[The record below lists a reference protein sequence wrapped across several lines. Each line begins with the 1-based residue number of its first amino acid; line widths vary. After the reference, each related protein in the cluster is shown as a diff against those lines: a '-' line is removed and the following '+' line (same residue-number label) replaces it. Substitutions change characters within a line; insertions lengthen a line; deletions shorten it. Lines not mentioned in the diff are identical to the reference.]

1 MASAVEQAPT
11 GALDPGGA
19 PDEAVPSGPP
29 AVEIAEVSTFQQYL
43 RKILPIMLEDG
54 AITASTNLEKSIDN
68 TTHVDLFK
76 KFMGEAATKSLLIR
90 KCVLKDED
98 EGDASGNSAVPGSP
112 SNSSPQQ
119 LSSAQVSYSVSIEI
133 GFSPTVKQQLL
144 ASVLFLK
151 RALVV
156 EAEKSVASQLRV
168 MTLDD
173 PAATPYETLHNYV
186 SNAVAPYF
194 KSYIRAT
201 GKTDRDSD
209 KLAPSVEKK
218 LAELEMSLLHLQQ
231 NIEIPEVILQIHPT
245 VLATIKK
252 AKDEDRTAKVED
264 FGDLVEDSS
273 FLNALQNG
281 VNRWIREIQK
291 VTKLDRDAGSGT
303 AMQEISFWLNL
314 EKAIQKIREKLDG
327 IEVTLTLDI
336 LKQGRRY
343 MALLSFDTDT
353 GLGQAVTLVNDYNTL
368 MKDFP
373 LNELLAATELDKLKT
388 ALVSIFQH
396 FKKMRSTKYPTQ
408 RCLRLIEAISR
419 DLMNKLL
426 NILGSQKLMHI
437 SHDEFERIIAA
448 CTEIFQTWDTEYD
461 RLITALREQSKKK
474 RDDSMKMVWRANPAH
489 KKLQARLD
497 QMRKFRKQHEQL
509 RAVIVR
515 VLRPTVRQPSASSAS
530 NAGGTGQDQPMN
542 VVDLIDASDANA
554 IDEVNLAYENV
565 KEIDCLDVS
574 NEGGTSWEAA
584 KRRYDE
590 RIDRVETRIT
600 SKLRDQLGTAKNA
613 NEMFRIFSR
622 FNALF
627 VRPHIR
633 GAIREYQTQLIQ
645 RVKDDIEHLHD
656 KFKINY
662 QSTRAVKVSVVGDIP
677 PMSGSIIWA
686 NMIER
691 QLVAYLGRVEAV
703 LGKSWEQQLE
713 GAKLKS
719 TGDAFKTKLDTLPL
733 FEEWARNSSQK
744 IVQQQGRI
752 FAVESFRV
760 RNATKLRF
768 KVNFDPE
775 VISLYKE
782 VRDLNA
788 MGHRLPINVKNKSH
802 QANQM
807 YPFAVSLI
815 ESMQTYNRTCDKVD
829 PVYSLSLLVAVL
841 KRELHKLISEGCNLT
856 WESYKLDHYVQKF
869 STMVFN
875 FHEKAEDL
883 VLIEDRVW
891 KEVEKLGTCEYS
903 SDVFSTILQKIQ
915 DAVDELNLA
924 SFSNLP
930 FWVKIVEEK
939 LEKKLVVR
947 LEAGLKSWTEKLLAG
962 LKESQGGRDD
972 DNTEMEDTEPQQG
985 YKLGGEPVIPPLVH
999 EIRIINQVMQL
1010 SPCIEECRFQ
1020 LIQALNAWEAHV
1032 LELPRIQTQRFQV
1045 GTEVQMVRRYT
1056 HLLDSMPN
1064 GYIHIVEA
1072 YKAIEKVVTAVESYT
1087 QTWLNFQALW
1097 DLSIDHVCMRVGNN
1111 LDVWMTL
1118 LFEIKSKRTTFD
1130 TSETRKEFGPIAV
1143 DFGKV
1148 QSKVNLKY
1156 DSVHKEILAKFGSIM
1171 SSEMSDVFSVLSK
1184 SRGELETHSVE
1195 TASTSEAVSF
1205 ITHVQALKRKMRG
1218 WDKQVETF
1226 KAGQKVL
1233 ERQRFQFPQGWMYA
1247 DQVDGE
1253 WVAFNEIMKRKDAS
1267 IQSQIANLQM
1277 KIVAEDKVVEQKT
1290 VEVLAEWEKDKP
1302 VGGSMKPSEATVQ
1315 LTILEGKF
1323 TKLKEE
1329 RDNMNKA
1336 KEALELGEPG
1346 AKSALDEQLQIA
1358 LEELTDLKGVWG
1370 ELAGIWEQ
1378 IELLKDQAWV
1388 SISPKKL
1395 RQSLEALIAQ
1405 LKNMPARLR
1414 QYESYDHVQ
1423 RVLKQYSKMNT
1434 LIVELKADY
1443 LKDRHWKILMKKLHV
1458 NWVMTDLTLGHVW
1471 DIDLGKFEN
1480 DIREVLAVAQGENAL
1495 EEFLKQVRNCW
1506 QHYELELINYQNRT
1520 KIIRG
1525 WDDLFGK
1532 VKEHINSVQAMKL
1545 SPYYKVFE
1553 EEASGW
1559 EDKLNRIN
1567 ALFDV
1572 WIDVQRRW
1580 VYLEG
1585 IFAGSADIKN
1595 LLPVETQR
1603 FQSISS
1609 EFLGLMKKVVRAPLV
1624 LDVLNIQGVQRQLE
1638 KLADLLNKI
1647 QKALGEYLERERASF
1662 PRFYFVGDEDLL
1674 EIIGNSKNVQRLQK
1688 HFKKMFAGVNT
1699 LMFNEDY
1706 TIVEGVASRE
1716 AEQVVYKTK
1725 VSLIENPRINEWL
1738 TKTES
1743 EMKVSLAKFLADGVA
1758 GVQQF
1763 STAEVIDQQK
1773 YMEWLDSYQAQLVVI
1788 AAQIAWTQNAENA
1801 LKKIDGGVDLS
1812 PLEQVSGNV
1821 EKILNVL
1828 ADSVLL
1834 EQPQLRRKKLEHM
1847 ITELVH
1853 QRDVTRLMVSKK
1865 MNSSTM
1871 FEWLMQMRFY
1881 FDPKNSNPL
1890 KQLDIV
1896 MSNAHFNYGFEY
1908 LGVVDKLVQTPLTDR
1923 CYFTLTQALEGK
1935 YGGSPFGPA
1944 GTGKTESVKSLG
1956 NQLGRFVLVFNCDE
1970 TFDFQAM
1977 GRIFVG
1983 LCQVGAWGCFDEFN
1997 RLEEKM
2003 LSAVSQQIQAIQET
2017 LKAMGSLTV
2026 KPDKPLTV
2034 ELVGKT
2040 VSVNPDMAVFITMN
2054 PDYAGRSNLPDNLKK
2069 LFRAMAMTQ
2078 PDKQLIAQVM
2088 LFSQGF
2094 RTAEVLSKK
2103 IVPLFRLCTEQLS
2116 NQSHYDFT
2124 LRALKAVLNCA
2135 GSIKRERM
2143 MKLREELEKE
2153 GQTVDPYAISEQINE
2168 QDVLIQC
2175 ICETTIPKLVAE
2187 DIPLMRSLL
2196 ADVFPGVEYSG
2207 SMMDD
2212 LRREIQKVC
2221 EEKFLACG
2229 MKEEDLGYVWTEK
2242 VLQLYQ
2248 IMNLQ
2253 HGLMLVGPSGSGK
2266 TCAWKTLMTALER
2279 FDGTE
2284 GVATLIDPKAIT
2296 KKELYGSMDPNTR
2309 EWTDG
2314 IFTATLRKVIDNVRG
2329 ERNKRQ
2335 WIIFDGDVDPEW
2347 VENLNSTLDDNKL
2360 LTLPNGERLAVPPN
2374 VRIMFE
2380 VQDLKHA
2387 TLATVSRCGMIWFS
2401 EEVMTVEM
2409 VYHNFLQ
2416 KLRNV
2421 SVEPDE
2427 EQQPGVSAS
2436 GGVGSSG
2443 VGDRGSDSQDKDLSP
2458 AMQANKM
2465 SRRMAMQVQ
2474 NDVASVLAPH
2484 FAEGGIVSRVL
2495 EQAASLDHIMEY
2507 TKLRVLSTLFS
2518 MLNQIARNVIKYNRD
2533 HPDFLL
2539 SREKM
2544 ESYTGKALI
2553 YSLIFAAVG
2562 DGKLKARE
2570 QLGQFIAQ
2578 ATTIQLPNMQPN
2590 QSIIDF
2596 EATVEG
2602 EWVPW
2607 SNKVPQIEVE
2617 THKVGSPDVVVPT
2630 LDTVRHEALLYTWL
2644 SEHKPLVLC
2653 GPPGS
2658 GKTMT
2663 LFSALRALPDME
2675 VIGLNFSSATT
2686 PELLIKTLDQY
2697 CEYKKTP
2704 NGTVIAPMQLGQWI
2718 VLFCDEINLPDQ
2730 DKYETQRVITFLRQI
2745 VEHGGFYRTSDM
2757 QWVQCQR
2764 IQIVGA
2770 CNPPTDPG
2778 RKPISPRL
2786 LRHIP
2791 VVYVDYPGEM
2801 SLKQI
2806 YGTFNRAMLRCISS
2820 LKPYHE
2826 PLTNA
2831 MVEFFLKTQER
2842 FTADMQPH
2850 YIYSPREMTR
2860 WVRGIYEAIKPLE
2873 ILPVEGLVRIWAHEA
2888 FRLFRDRLIEDEER
2902 QWTDEHVEKVALSH
2916 FPGIDREEALKGPI
2930 LFSNWL
2936 SKDYMPVE
2944 QEQLRDYVKARLK
2957 VFYEEELDVQLV
2969 LFNEVLDH
2977 VLRIDRVFRQPQGHL
2992 LLIGVSGAGKTTL
3005 SRFVAWMNGLTVY
3018 QIKVHNKYTGDDFD
3032 EDLRIVLRRSGCKG
3046 EKICFIMDEG
3056 NVLDASFLERMN
3068 TLLANGEVPGLFE
3081 GDEYTTLMTQIKE
3094 GAVREGLMLD
3104 SNEELYKWFTH
3115 QVMRNLHVVFTMNP
3129 SADGLKDRAA
3139 TSPALFN
3146 RCVLNWFGDWS
3157 LSAYFQVGKEF
3168 TIKVDIDNNHY
3179 TAPQFNPPLAF
3190 ETIPTPLSYHSAIV
3204 NSFVFI
3210 HQSLHRV
3217 SDKLTKRGGRPVVV
3231 TPRHYLDFISHYVKL
3246 SSEKRND
3253 LEEQQQHLSVGLQ
3266 KIRETVQ
3273 QVEQLQK
3280 ELKVKSKE
3288 LEEKNALANAKL
3300 KQMVADQQAAESKK
3314 TEGEAL
3320 QVKLKEMSEYISVK
3334 RNDVMHQLAAVEPA
3348 VEEAKQA
3355 VSSIKRQNLV
3365 EIRTMNNPP
3374 PPVKI
3379 TLESVCLMLGE
3390 GAPSWRDIRQLIN
3403 TADFIPR
3410 ILNFD
3415 ADQITDEIREQMSKK
3430 YLSNPDYTFEKIN
3443 KASQACGPMVK
3454 WAIAQ
3459 VSYAEML
3466 RKVDPLRQELSSLE
3480 TQAAENQKKADET
3493 NKLIADL
3500 EASIATYTA
3509 EYAQLISQAQ
3519 SIKTDAELVEAK
3531 VTRSRALLGSLESEK
3546 VRWEAGSEAFKG
3558 QMATIVGDVILSSA
3572 FMAYAGY
3579 FDQSMRRVLVQAWTK
3594 QLSQSNIVFRPEL
3607 ALVEY
3612 LSSADDRLT
3621 WQANSLP
3628 ADDLCVENAI
3638 MLKRYNR
3645 YPLVIDPSGQATE
3658 FITKEYRNKKITK
3671 TSFLDSNF
3679 RKHLESALRFGNP
3692 LLVQDV
3698 ESYDPILNPVLN
3710 REVRRTGGRV
3720 LITIG
3725 DQDIDLSPTFAIFLS
3740 TRDPTVEFPPDLCSR
3755 VTFVNFTV
3763 TRSSLQS
3770 QCLNTVLKSE
3780 RPDVDEKRS
3789 DLLKLQGEFRLKL
3802 RHLEKSLLNALNESK
3817 GSILEDD
3824 KVIGTLETLK
3834 KEAAEV
3840 QKKVEETD
3848 VIMAEV
3854 EATSQQYAPLA
3865 TACSNVYFTLEALNQ
3880 IHFLYQYSLRF
3891 FLELFHAA
3899 LQGKGSSDD
3908 KNPLTGVNDPGQRL
3922 RIINKLLFALTFER
3936 VSRGMLHQDRLTFA
3950 VLLARIQMKGN
3961 PGLQAEIGDQGFD
3974 PEYRH
3979 FIEGNQKV
3987 VMASAPRVLPGL
3999 QVEQAERMTKLSS
4012 SLPAFKNI
4020 YNAVEASNEFSGWLN
4035 ETYPELRVPSDM
4047 WQMPSGAKP
4056 LNKVGQSLYNLLLV
4070 EAFRPDRLL
4079 AAVNQ
4084 FVASVMGEEFLNVID
4099 SPLDLRRVVEE
4110 EVTSGTAVL
4119 MCSVTGFDA
4128 SGKVEDL
4135 AADTGKQLT
4144 AISIG
4149 SAEGFKQADSA
4160 INMAAKSGRWVL
4172 LKNVHLAPQWLAGI
4186 EKKLHSLTPNNN
4198 FRLFLTCEI
4207 TPKLPMN
4214 LVRAGRVFVFEP
4226 PPGIKANLM
4235 RTFAEIPASRITRA
4249 PNERS
4254 RLYVLL
4260 AWFHGIVQERLRY
4273 SPLGWSKKYEFTD
4286 SDLKCGCDLLDTWID
4301 STSKGRSN
4309 LPPEKIPWDAMR
4321 TTLAKCIYGGK
4332 IDNDFDQQ
4340 LLNAFL
4346 SNLFTIKSFEADFA
4360 LIDDSDGKGT
4370 PILMPDGLRH
4380 EQFVKWVGDLP
4391 DTQTPSWLGL
4401 PNNAETVLLTTL
4413 GTEMTTK
4420 LLKMRTLED
4429 ESEEDLTAGGGLDLL
4444 SGGPADNNASS
4455 AGGSQESNQQAD
4467 DGRPAWMKQLAETAS
4482 QWLSLVPKSLQVL
4495 QRNSENI
4502 KDPLFRFFDREI
4514 SQGAALLE
4522 DVRRDL
4528 RDVVAVCNV
4537 EKKQTNY
4544 LRQLISFLSKGIL
4557 PMSWNRY
4564 KVPKSVTVLQWI
4576 ADFSERIKQLREIS
4590 KVAND
4595 SPNTTAPLKGIHV
4608 WLGGLFT
4615 AEAYITA
4622 TRQYVAQANQWSLEE
4637 LTLQVKVY
4645 TDVHTKLDMCSF
4657 GILSLNLLGA
4667 ACEDN
4672 KLSLSSKISTD
4683 LPLTALTW
4691 VKLPV
4696 EERGLLSEGQVRLP
4710 VYLNFTRA
4718 ELLFTLDFHTV
4729 HSDGMKF
4736 YERGV
4741 ALLCSKAV

>member
-1 MASAVEQAPT
+1 MTSVVDVPPT
-11 GALDPGGA
+11 GAVDPGGSE
-19 PDEAVPSGPP
+19 EAGPTVPPT
-29 AVEIAEVSTFQQYL
+29 VEIAEVSTFQQYL

-54 AITASTNLEKSIDN
+54 AITPSGNLEKTIEI
-68 TTHVDLFK
+68 TTNIELFK
-76 KFMGEAATKSLLIR
+76 KFMSEAATKSLLVR
-90 KCVLKDED
+90 KCVLKDDLEAD
-98 EGDASGNSAVPGSP
+98 PNAPPGSP
-112 SNSSPQQ
+112 SSAGPTTSA
-119 LSSAQVSYSVSIEI
+119 AQVVYTVTVEI
-133 GFSPTVKQQLL
+133 SFASVKQQLL

-151 RALVV
+151 RGLVI
-156 EAEKSVASQLRV
+156 EAEKSVPSQLRV

-173 PAATPYETLHNYV
+173 PSATPYETLHNYV

-201 GKTDRDSD
+201 GKNDRDSD

-231 NIEIPEVILQIHPT
+231 NIEIPDVILQIHPT
-245 VLATIKK
+245 VVATIKK

-264 FGDLVEDSS
+264 FDDLIEDSS

-291 VTKLDRDAGSGT
+291 VTKLDRDAASGT

-314 EKAIQKIREKLDG
+314 EKAIQKIREKLDT

-353 GLGQAVTLVNDYNTL
+353 GLGQAISLVNDYNTL

-373 LNELLAATELDKLKT
+373 LNDLLSATELDKLKIS
-388 ALVSIFQH
+388 LISIFQH
-396 FKKMRSTKYPTQ
+396 FKKMRTTKYPVG

-419 DLMNKLL
+419 DLMTKLL

-437 SHDEFERIIAA
+437 SHDEFERILAS

-474 RDDSMKMVWRANPAH
+474 RDDTVKMIWRANPAH
-489 KKLQARLD
+489 KKLQMRLD

-515 VLRPTVRQPSASSAS
+515 VLRPTVRQAAPNPATTPTEQSV
-530 NAGGTGQDQPMN
+530 N

-554 IDEVNLAYENV
+554 IDEVNLAYENI

-574 NEGGTSWEAA
+574 NEGATSWEAA

-600 SKLRDQLGTAKNA
+600 SKLRDQLGTARNA

-662 QSTRAVKVSVVGDIP
+662 QSTRAVKVSTVGDIP

-686 NMIER
+686 NQIER

-719 TGDAFKTKLDTLPL
+719 TGDAFKTKLDTMPL

-744 IVQQQGRI
+744 LIANQGRI

-760 RNATKLRF
+760 RNTTRLRF

-903 SDVFSTILQKIQ
+903 SEVFSTILQKIQ

-947 LEAGLKSWTEKLLAG
+947 LEAGLKAWSEKLLSG
-962 LKESQGGRDD
+962 IKEVKDD
-972 DNTEMEDTEPQQG
+972 DEMEDTEPEVG
-985 YKLGGEPVIPPLVH
+985 HKLGGDPVIPPLVH

-1010 SPCIEECRFQ
+1010 SPCIEECRYQ

-1045 GTEVQMVRRYT
+1045 GTEVQTIRRYT
-1056 HLLDSMPN
+1056 HLLDGMPN
-1064 GYIHIVEA
+1064 GYTNLVDA
-1072 YKAIEKVVTAVESYT
+1072 YKAIETVVAAVENYT

-1097 DLSIDHVCMRVGNN
+1097 DLSMDHVCARVGNN
-1111 LDVWMTL
+1111 MDLWMQL
-1118 LFEIKSKRTTFD
+1118 LFEIKNDRTTFD
-1130 TSETRKEFGPIAV
+1130 TSETRKTFGPIAV

-1156 DSVHKEILAKFGSIM
+1156 DSVHKEILAKFGSLL
-1171 SSEMSDVFSVLSK
+1171 SHEMSEVFTVLSK
-1184 SRGELETHSVE
+1184 SRGELESHSVE

-1205 ITHVQALKRKMRG
+1205 ITHVQSLKRKLKS

-1290 VEVLAEWEKDKP
+1290 VEVLGEWEKDKP

-1346 AKSALDEQLQIA
+1346 AKSALDDQLQIA

-1378 IELLKDQAWV
+1378 IEILKDQAWV

-1395 RQSLEALIAQ
+1395 RQSLEALMTQ

-1414 QYESYDHVQ
+1414 QYESFDHVQ
-1423 RVLKQYSKMNT
+1423 RVLKQYSKMNV

-1443 LKDRHWKILMKKLHV
+1443 LKDRHWKTLMKKLRV

-1471 DIDLGKFEN
+1471 DIDLGKFES

-1553 EEASGW
+1553 EEATGW

-1603 FQSISS
+1603 FSSISS
-1609 EFLGLMKKVVRAPLV
+1609 EFLGLMKKVTRAPLV

-1674 EIIGNSKNVQRLQK
+1674 EIIGNSKNVARLQK

-1699 LMFNEDY
+1699 LIFNEDY
-1706 TIVEGVASRE
+1706 TVVEGVASRE
-1716 AEQVVYKTK
+1716 AEKVVYKTK

-1743 EMKVSLAKFLADGVA
+1743 EMKISLAKFLADGVA
-1758 GVQQF
+1758 GIQQF

-1773 YMEWLDSYQAQLVVI
+1773 YMEWLDNYQTQLVVI
-1788 AAQIAWTQNAENA
+1788 AAQIAWTQNAEVA
-1801 LKKIDGGVDLS
+1801 LGKINGGTDLS

-1821 EKILNVL
+1821 EKVLNVL

-1865 MNSSTM
+1865 MNSTAM
-1871 FEWLMQMRFY
+1871 FDWLMQMRFY

-1923 CYFTLTQALEGK
+1923 CYFTLTQALDGK

-2017 LKAMGSLTV
+2017 LKTMGALTV

-2054 PDYAGRSNLPDNLKK
+2054 PGYAGRSNLPDNLKK

-2094 RTAEVLSKK
+2094 RTAEILSKK

-2143 MKLREELEKE
+2143 MRRREELEKE

-2196 ADVFPGVEYSG
+2196 ADVFPGVDYSG

-2229 MKEEDLGYVWTEK
+2229 MKEDELGYIWTEK

-2266 TCAWKTLMTALER
+2266 TCAWKTLLTALER
-2279 FDGTE
+2279 FDGVE

-2296 KKELYGSMDPNTR
+2296 KKELYGSLDPNTR

-2314 IFTATLRKVIDNVRG
+2314 IFTLTLRKVIDNVRG

-2401 EEVMTVEM
+2401 EEVMTVDM

-2416 KLRNV
+2416 RLRNV
-2421 SVEPDE
+2421 SVEPDD
-2427 EQQPGVSAS
+2427 EQAVA
-2436 GGVGSSG
+2436 GGGG
-2443 VGDRGSDSQDKDLSP
+2443 GALQGAQMGDKDKDAQDKELSP
-2458 AMQANKM
+2458 
-2465 SRRMAMQVQ
+2465 SMQVQ
-2474 NDVASVLAPH
+2474 NDVAAVLEPH

-2518 MLNQIARNVIKYNRD
+2518 MLNQIARNIIKYNRD
-2533 HPDFLL
+2533 HADFPLA
-2539 SREKM
+2539 REKV
-2544 ESYTGKALI
+2544 ESYSGKALI

-2570 QLGQFIAQ
+2570 QLGAFIAQ
-2578 ATTIQLPNMQPN
+2578 ATTIQLPTMLPN

-2602 EWVPW
+2602 EWQPW

-2697 CEYKKTP
+2697 CEYRKTP
-2704 NGTVIAPMQLGQWI
+2704 NGTVIAPIALGQWI

-2745 VEHGGFYRTSDM
+2745 VEHGGFYRISDM

-2778 RKPISPRL
+2778 RKPISPRF

-2873 ILPVEGLVRIWAHEA
+2873 MLPVEGLVRIWAHEA
-2888 FRLFRDRLIEDEER
+2888 YRLFRDRLIEDEER
-2902 QWTDEHVEKVALSH
+2902 HWTDEHVEKVALSH

-3018 QIKVHNKYTGDDFD
+3018 QIKVHRKYTGDDFD

-3190 ETIPTPLSYHSAIV
+3190 ESIPTPLSFHGAIV
-3204 NSFVFI
+3204 NTFVFI
-3210 HQSLHRV
+3210 HQSLHKV
-3217 SDKLTKRGGRPVVV
+3217 SDKLMKRGGRPVVV

-3273 QVEQLQK
+3273 QVEQMQK

-3334 RNDVMHQLAAVEPA
+3334 RADVMHQLAAVEPA
-3348 VEEAKQA
+3348 VEDAKQA

-3390 GAPSWRDIRQLIN
+3390 GTPTWRDIRQLIN

-3415 ADQITDEIREQMSKK
+3415 ADQISDEIREQMNKK

-3466 RKVDPLRQELSSLE
+3466 RKVDPLRHELSSLE
-3480 TQAAENQKKADET
+3480 NQAAENQAKADET

-3500 EASIATYTA
+3500 EASIAKYTA

-3546 VRWEAGSEAFKG
+3546 VRWEAGSETFKA

-3579 FDQSMRRVLVQAWTK
+3579 FDQSMRRVLVQAWSK
-3594 QLSQSNIVFRPEL
+3594 QLQQSNIIFRTDL

-3612 LSSADDRLT
+3612 LSSADDRLS

-3638 MLKRYNR
+3638 MLKRFNR

-3658 FITKEYRNKKITK
+3658 FISKEYRHKKITK

-3824 KVIGTLETLK
+3824 KVITTLETLK

-3854 EATSQQYAPLA
+3854 DATSQQYAPLA

-3880 IHFLYQYSLRF
+3880 VHFLYQYSLRF
-3891 FLELFHAA
+3891 FLEIFHAA
-3899 LQGKGSSDD
+3899 LQGKGATDS
-3908 KNPLTGVNDPGQRL
+3908 KNPLNGVNDPGQRL
-3922 RIINKLLFALTFER
+3922 KIINRLLFALTFER
-3936 VSRGMLHQDRLTFA
+3936 VSRGMLHQDRMTFA

-3961 PGLQAEIGDQGFD
+3961 PGLQAELGDHGFD

-3987 VMASAPRVLPGL
+3987 VMANPPLILPGL
-3999 QVEQAERMTKLSS
+3999 QLEQAERMTKLAS
-4012 SLPAFKNI
+4012 SLPAFKSI
-4020 YNAVEASNEFSGWLN
+4020 YNSVESSREFSNWLN
-4035 ETYPELRVPSDM
+4035 ETYPETKVPEEL
-4047 WQMPSGAKP
+4047 WQLPSGAKP
-4056 LNKVGQSLYNLLLV
+4056 LNKVGTALYNLLLV

-4079 AAVNQ
+4079 AAVNL
-4084 FVASVMGEEFLNVID
+4084 FVASIMGEEFLNVID
-4099 SPLDLRRVVEE
+4099 SPLDLKRVVEE
-4110 EVTSGTAVL
+4110 EVNCGTAVL

-4160 INMAAKSGRWVL
+4160 ISMAAKSGRWVL

-4186 EKKLHSLTPNNN
+4186 EKKLHSLTPNPQ

-4321 TTLAKCIYGGK
+4321 TTLANCIYGGK
-4332 IDNDFDQQ
+4332 IDNDFDQM

-4346 SNLFTIKSFEADFA
+4346 MNLFTAKSFEGDFA
-4360 LIDDSDGKGT
+4360 LIDDSDGQGT
-4370 PILMPDGLRH
+4370 PILMPDGIRH

-4401 PNNAETVLLTTL
+4401 PNNAETVLLTTR
-4413 GTEMTTK
+4413 GIEMTTK

-4444 SGGPADNNASS
+4444 GDAVGKGGQDGK
-4455 AGGSQESNQQAD
+4455 GGEGGALD
-4467 DGRPAWMKQLAETAS
+4467 DGRPAWMKQLADTAS
-4482 QWLSLVPKSLQVL
+4482 EWLSLVPKSLQVL

-4528 RDVVAVCNV
+4528 RDVVAVCKLQ
-4537 EKKQTNY
+4537 KKQTNY

-4557 PMSWNRY
+4557 PSSWNRY

-4576 ADFSERIKQLREIS
+4576 ADFSERVKQLREIS
-4590 KVAND
+4590 QVAND
-4595 SPNTTAPLKGIHV
+4595 SPNSTAPLKGIHV

-4637 LTLQVKVY
+4637 LSLQVKVY
-4645 TDVHTKLDMCSF
+4645 EDVHTRLDMCSF
-4657 GILSLNLLGA
+4657 GILNLNLLGA
-4667 ACEDN
+4667 QCVNN

-4683 LPLTALTW
+4683 MPLTALSW
-4691 VKLPV
+4691 VKLPP
-4696 EERGLLSEGQVRLP
+4696 EQRDILTDIQVRLP
-4710 VYLNFTRA
+4710 VYLNFTRS
-4718 ELLFTLDFHTV
+4718 ELLFTLDFDTV
-4729 HSDGMKF
+4729 NSDGMKF

-4741 ALLCSKAV
+4741 AFLCSKAV